1 MGEGPG
7 VRAAGH
13 GRFLPVFLLPVLLL
27 VSLPATAAEVR
38 VRATLEPERIGIDET
53 ATLSIEAQGGGF
65 GNLRFRPDFDLEN
78 FEVVGGPY
86 QYEDVRLGNGRLSRS
101 FRISW
106 RLRALSTGRARVRDL
121 RIRIQGDMV
130 VLGTREIRVQE
141 EPTGLRAP
149 AQGGSEPEDDPFDRL
164 FGRWAPPWD
173 QRPWERRPSRP
184 DAFLRADVRPIRPVV
199 GQQVLYTVYLYTLVD
214 VSAVTPSQLP
224 DFKGFWVRDIPQPQK
239 LPTDMVEVEGRRYGR
254 VVLIQKALFPLRAGP
269 HPIQPT
275 EMDVLVRTIDRS
287 LFGPATISRPQQV
300 HLRTPAMA
308 VDVLEL
314 PEAPPGFTGAV
325 GRMDLAAKVEPSEVH
340 LGEAATVTLT
350 LAGEGNLHGIPEP
363 HLPQVPG
370 LDVLPPQQ
378 EGDDRVVG
386 TVIRGDRTWSY
397 AVVPERAGS
406 YRLELPRFTYFDPE
420 AGKYQV
426 ASAPPVRITALPP
439 PPKEPDRSASLRPP
453 ASPERSGPS
462 APLWTGALGS
472 SRREALPW
480 ILAVPSALALVAVL
494 VRRRQFST
502 APTASTASP
511 ARSAQITGRSN
522 LGAREAR
529 HRLEQGL
536 REAGA
541 ETRPRHLAARIEES
555 WRGFLEARWEIPPGT
570 PTTRWADLLAERGAD
585 PDAARELVGLADDLH
600 YLRYAPQLSS
610 CDSLCREVL
619 ERCRRL
625 TRRLG

>member
-1 MGEGPG
+1 
-7 VRAAGH
+7 VA
-13 GRFLPVFLLPVLLL
+13 
-27 VSLPATAAEVR
+27 AAEVR
-38 VRATLEPERIGIDET
+38 VRATLGPERIGVDET

-86 QYEDVRLGNGRLSRS
+86 QYEDVRLGNGRLARS

-121 RIRIQGDMV
+121 RIRIQGDVV

-141 EPTGLRAP
+141 EPTGLSAP
-149 AQGGSEPEDDPFDRL
+149 AQGGFEPEDDPFDRL
-164 FGRWAPPWD
+164 FGRWTPPWD
-173 QRPWERRPSRP
+173 RRPSRP
-184 DAFLRADVRPIRPVV
+184 DAFLRAEVRPIRPVV

-239 LPTDMVEVEGRRYGR
+239 LPTDMVELEGKRYGR

-269 HPIQPT
+269 HPIQAT

-308 VDVLEL
+308 VDVQEL

-325 GRMDLAAKVEPSEVH
+325 GRMDLAAKVEPSEVR

-363 HLPQVPG
+363 RLPQVPG

-406 YRLELPRFTYFDPE
+406 YRLELPQFTYFDPE

-439 PPKEPDRSASLRPP
+439 PPKEPDRSASLRPS
-453 ASPERSGPS
+453 ASPDRSEPS
-462 APLWTGALGS
+462 AP
-472 SRREALPW
+472 SRFEPLRSARAWRESLPW

-494 VRRRQFST
+494 VRRRQ
-502 APTASTASP
+502 ASP
-511 ARSAQITGRSN
+511 AKPARITD
-522 LGAREAR
+522 REAR

-570 PTTRWADLLAERGAD
+570 PTTRWADLLAEHGAD
-585 PDAARELVGLADDLH
+585 PEAARELVGLADDLH

-610 CDSLCREVL
+610 CDTLCREVL

>member
-1 MGEGPG
+1 VRTRGNLLFLLLLLAGLPG
-7 VRAAGH
+7 V
-13 GRFLPVFLLPVLLL
+13 
-27 VSLPATAAEVR
+27 PATAAEVR
-38 VRATLEPERIGIDET
+38 VRATLEPERIGVDET

-130 VLGTREIRVQE
+130 ALGTREIRVQE

-164 FGRWAPPWD
+164 FGRWAPPWE
-173 QRPWERRPSRP
+173 RPPWDRRPSRP
-184 DAFLRADVRPIRPVV
+184 DAFLRAEVRPIRPVV

-287 LFGPATISRPQQV
+287 LFGPATISRPQQA

-308 VDVLEL
+308 VDVQEL

-325 GRMDLAAKVEPSEVH
+325 GRMDLAAKVEPPEVH

-363 HLPQVPG
+363 RLPEVPG

-406 YRLELPRFTYFDPE
+406 YSLQLPQFTYFDPE

-426 ASAPPVRITALPP
+426 ASAPPVRINALPA
-439 PPKEPDRSASLRPP
+439 PPKESSLSASLRPP
-453 ASPERSGPS
+453 ASLDRSAAPAETPAAKRLS
-462 APLWTGALGS
+462 ALRALRGW
-472 SRREALPW
+472 REGLPW
-480 ILAVPSALALVAVL
+480 ALAVPSALALVAVL
-494 VRRRQFST
+494 IRRRQGS
-502 APTASTASP
+502 APGSGP
-511 ARSAQITGRSN
+511 ARPARITG
-522 LGAREAR
+522 REAR
-529 HRLEQGL
+529 HRLEQAL
-536 REAGA
+536 REARDEG
-541 ETRPRHLAARIEES
+541 RPRQLAARIEEA
-555 WRGFLEARWEIPPGT
+555 WREFLETRWEIPPGT
-570 PTTRWADLLAERGAD
+570 PTPRWADLLAEHGAD
-585 PDAARELVGLADDLH
+585 PEAARDLVGLADDLH

-610 CDSLCREVL
+610 CDNLIREVQ

-625 TRRLG
+625 TRRLA